1 MYHASITTTVN
12 LQLKMDVYQSS
23 YVIYQD
29 YIAFDTRRVH
39 EYEGV
44 IFNSKNTQVV
54 NQNKQ
59 MKSMYTFGNGL
70 ILDSTQVKKK
80 NHNI

>member
-1 MYHASITTTVN
+1 MS
-12 LQLKMDVYQSS
+12 
-23 YVIYQD
+23 IYQD

-59 MKSMYTFGNGL
+59 IKSIYTFGN
-70 ILDSTQVKKK
+70 DSSFDSMQVKKTR
-80 NHNI
+80 